1 MNLDTGSI
9 CRTHDVCRVSPT
21 MLLMVS
27 LLCSENAR
35 KRRGSSNGSTAAG
48 LGPDGAAAGSADGP
62 GRAADVVDAT
72 GRDAAAAVAGPAQS
86 QDQATTTMQTLMQE
100 LYANMNA
107 VQRGRFD
114 GMQPIQKQQI
124 LLQYQMKRTQ
134 FINANLAR
142 SRQVQQVKH
151 RIEFLQGQATRS
163 PAEEQELQ
171 SLVQRYQLAQAQ
183 LRAQAQP
190 PQAQPPQAQQ
200 QQQQQQREQQQL
212 RLQRQRQQRQQQQ
225 QQRQQLSDTAAPMLA
240 TIMEQQDAALLQQ
253 PADLADVVASRKQA
267 DAAAAMRRD
276 DAVQNALPQYDRD
289 VADAHAAAAQ
299 RREEARTKLE
309 ELNSKVVAIRA
320 QLDEADPDPVAG
332 SAAGPPAT
340 SKEVECPICLD
351 HPKRIVFQCGH
362 QACAACAASI
372 QVCHSCRAPITHRI
386 TPF

>member
-1 MNLDTGSI
+1 
-9 CRTHDVCRVSPT
+9 
-21 MLLMVS
+21 
-27 LLCSENAR
+27 
-35 KRRGSSNGSTAAG
+35 
-48 LGPDGAAAGSADGP
+48 
-62 GRAADVVDAT
+62 
-72 GRDAAAAVAGPAQS
+72 
-86 QDQATTTMQTLMQE
+86 MQTLMQE

-114 GMQPIQKQQI
+114 GMQPVQKQQI
-124 LLQYQMKRTQ
+124 LLQYRMKRAQ

-142 SRQVQQVKH
+142 SRQVKH
-151 RIEFLQGQATRS
+151 RIEYLQGQTTRS
-163 PAEEQELQ
+163 PTEEQELQ
-171 SLVQRYQLAQAQ
+171 ALLQRYQQEQ
-183 LRAQAQP
+183 RA
-190 PQAQPPQAQQ
+190 QAQQ

-276 DAVQNALPQYDRD
+276 DAVQNALQQYDRD